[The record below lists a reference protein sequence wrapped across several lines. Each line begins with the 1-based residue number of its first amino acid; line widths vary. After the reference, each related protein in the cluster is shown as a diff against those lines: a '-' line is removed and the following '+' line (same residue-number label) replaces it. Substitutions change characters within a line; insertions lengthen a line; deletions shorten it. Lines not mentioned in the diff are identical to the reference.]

1 MSNKWCLAIDSNT
14 KYVTLNWYFL
24 AKKKFE
30 ARLES
35 LFGAWNEVLAS
46 LSVFFLPSKT

>member
-14 KYVTLNWYFL
+14 KYVTKLVLL
-24 AKKKFE
+24 AKKTFE
-30 ARLES
+30 VRLES
-35 LFGAWNEVLAS
+35 LFGLWNEVLAS